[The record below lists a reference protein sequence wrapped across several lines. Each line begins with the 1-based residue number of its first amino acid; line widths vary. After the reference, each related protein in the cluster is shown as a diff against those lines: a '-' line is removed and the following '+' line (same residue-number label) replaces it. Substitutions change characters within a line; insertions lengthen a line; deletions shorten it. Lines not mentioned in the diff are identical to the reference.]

1 LKDKDMTLANYAGR
15 IGRALAFTTA
25 IVAGIGLTAA
35 PQPAHALGTGAAVGI
50 GVGALAVGTVLG
62 ASVANPYY
70 YPNAYPYPPQY
81 YYGPAQPTYPNY
93 PTGSCWSPYYNRYVP
108 C

>member
-1 LKDKDMTLANYAGR
+1 MTLGNHAGR
-15 IGRALAFTTA
+15 LVRTLAFTAA
-25 IVAGIGLTAA
+25 IVGVVGLTAA
-35 PQPAHALGTGAAVGI
+35 PRPAHALSNGAAVGI
-50 GVGALAVGTVLG
+50 GLGALAVGSAIG
-62 ASVANPYY
+62 AGVANPYY

-93 PTGSCWSPYYNRYVP
+93 PSGACWSPYYNRYVP